1 MKVCFIDL
9 PGWDKTVPNAGIAYM
24 ASSLMER
31 GHYVKI
37 IDLNLNTKDVEKRLS
52 ETHEYDIVGISI
64 KSFAI
69 RSALEVSKI
78 VKNEN
83 LIWGGPHITVDGYNF
98 LSRDEV
104 LGIGGVVGEAEETI
118 IEIAEAFEN
127 NKGLQDIRGVI
138 YRDVD
143 RIVVNPIRE
152 FVRDLDSL
160 PYPNYE
166 VFDSFNGT
174 IEDYP
179 LFTSRGCPH
188 SCIFCCAGLLSGKKW
203 RTREPS
209 SVLHE
214 LEFAKSKYNSKRFL
228 VLDDN
233 FTLDMNR
240 AKEICRLLI
249 EHRLNMEFS
258 CPNGIRADRLDDE
271 LAGLMKEAGCTSV
284 GLGIESAV
292 PEVFAAI
299 KKSESLDV
307 ITSAI
312 SILKKHEIIVGGYF
326 IIGLPGDNLER
337 VKSGVKLAKKMGLS
351 STVWAH
357 LSPYP
362 KTGVWEWLSQNGRML
377 CDWEDAPHSPSHAN
391 IIFETDDFSQKERID
406 ALNLANVRCRT
417 WALLNP
423 DESFVYNAF
432 KMLKLVLKYDARN
445 IFLHLFYALRN
456 IGSIV
461 RIYGHQ
467 RITKP

>member
-1 MKVCFIDL
+1 VKVCFIDL
-9 PGWDKTVPNAGIAYM
+9 PGWDKVILNVGIAYM
-24 ASSLMER
+24 ASSLMEK
-31 GHYVKI
+31 GHYVKV

-52 ETHEYDIVGISI
+52 ETREYDIVGISI

-69 RSALEVSKI
+69 RSALEVAKM
-78 VKNEN
+78 VENEN
-83 LIWGGPHITVDGYNF
+83 LIWGGPHITLDGYNF

-104 LGIGGVVGEAEETI
+104 PGIGGAVAEAEGTI
-118 IEIAEAFEN
+118 VEIAEAFEN
-127 NKGLQDIRGVI
+127 NKGLQDIKGVI
-138 YRDVD
+138 YRDED
-143 RIVVNPIRE
+143 GIVVNPARK
-152 FVRDLDSL
+152 FVPDLDSL
-160 PYPNYE
+160 SYPNYE
-166 VFDSFNGT
+166 VFDSLNGT
-174 IEDYP
+174 IENYP
-179 LFTSRGCPH
+179 LLTSRGCPY

-203 RTREPS
+203 RAREPFN
-209 SVLHE
+209 VLRE
-214 LEFAKSKYNSKRFL
+214 LEFAKSKYNSRRFR

-233 FTLDMNR
+233 FTLDTNR

-249 EHRLNMEFS
+249 EHKLNMEFS
-258 CPNGIRADRLDDE
+258 CPNGIRADYLDDE
-271 LAGLMKEAGCTSV
+271 LAGLMKEAGCTLV

-299 KKSESLDV
+299 KKGESLDA

-312 SILKKHEIIVGGYF
+312 SILKKHKITVSGYF
-326 IIGLPGDNLER
+326 IIGLPADNLER

-362 KTGVWEWLSQNGRML
+362 KTGVWEWLNQNGRML
-377 CDWEDAPHSPSHAN
+377 CDWEDAPHDPSHAN
-391 IIFETDDFSQKERID
+391 IVFETDDFSQKERID

-423 DESFVYNAF
+423 DESFVHMAF

-445 IFLHLFYALRN
+445 IFLHLFYALRK
-456 IGSIV
+456 IESII

-467 RITKP
+467 RITKL